1 VVDIECPQKYGSM
14 RNPTQGITRCV
25 SFDSDLQHQWCL
37 QGLRNREVWWSS
49 NSHDDRRALKSRNL
63 EHEVEVGTRSRHERR
78 GGGRRTMQV
87 TLWEPMVGEATMDK
101 DMIGRPDE

>member
-1 VVDIECPQKYGSM
+1 MSSEVWFNAESYP
-14 RNPTQGITRCV
+14 QGITRCV
-25 SFDSDLQHQWCL
+25 SFDSGLQWYL

-49 NSHDDRRALKSRNL
+49 NSHEDRRALKSRNL
-63 EHEVEVGTRSRHERR
+63 GHEVEVGTRSRHECR

-101 DMIGRPDE
+101 DMIGQPEE